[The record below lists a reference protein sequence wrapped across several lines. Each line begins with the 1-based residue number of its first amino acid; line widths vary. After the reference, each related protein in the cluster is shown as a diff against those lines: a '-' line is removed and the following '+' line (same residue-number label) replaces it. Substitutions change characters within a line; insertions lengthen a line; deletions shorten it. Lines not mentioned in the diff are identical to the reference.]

1 MKYLK
6 GSVVKHPKADWGK
19 GVVLED
25 TSGPTIKI
33 RFEKVGL
40 KTLSLQHIEPILLDD
55 QTVSEIEVF
64 RLAQMDRIYIDETFK
79 DIYDDIKSRFPS
91 HIVVIQNGYYFEVL
105 EEDAEYFSREYGWK
119 LYERQAGVTI
129 TGFPDQV
136 QKAWRDLRKKNTPY
150 ILVSQLDQREGG
162 KVQRAITEIFS
173 SQGD

>member
-19 GVVLED
+19 GLVLED

-33 RFEKVGL
+33 RFKKVGL

-55 QTVSEIEVF
+55 QKVSEVEVV
-64 RLAQMDRIYIDETFK
+64 RLAQMGRVYIDETFK
-79 DIYDDIKSRFPS
+79 DIYDDIKSRYPS

-105 EEDAEYFSREYGWK
+105 ENDAEYFSRKYGWK

-136 QKAWRDLRKKNTPY
+136 QKAWRDLRETNTPY
-150 ILVSQLDQREGG
+150 ILVSQLDKLEGG
-162 KVQRAITEIFS
+162 KVVRTITEIFPC
-173 SQGD
+173 QCK